1 MKAKKGTRKTA
12 AGCFTQPYVV
22 ALVVDALEEAVK
34 TGYIEDDALTIK
46 VLNEF
51 CSARGRRFYQIPR
64 RNDDNEKILLKR
76 EGERVSLRLSTA
88 DEGIEIVPFR
98 PGEALRS
105 VKWLQES
112 DVDKKKEKGMTMEL

>member
-1 MKAKKGTRKTA
+1 MKAKKGTGKTA

-22 ALVVDALEEAVK
+22 ALVVDALEEAGK
-34 TGYIEDDALTIK
+34 TGHIKDDALTIK
-46 VLNEF
+46 ILNEF

-64 RNDDNEKILLKR
+64 RNDDIEKILLTR

-98 PGEALRS
+98 PGEILRS
-105 VKWLQES
+105 VEWLQES
-112 DVDKKKEKGMTMEL
+112 DVDKKKG